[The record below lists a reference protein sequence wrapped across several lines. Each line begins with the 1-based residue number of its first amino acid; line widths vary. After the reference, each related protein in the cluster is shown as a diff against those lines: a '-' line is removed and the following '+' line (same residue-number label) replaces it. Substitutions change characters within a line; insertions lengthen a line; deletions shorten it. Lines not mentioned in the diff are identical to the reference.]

1 MHGISFI
8 DTQNVEFM
16 VILVK
21 FNVLA

>member
-21 FNVLA
+21 FNVFA